1 MRKPKCLKKECE
13 QDGLGFQS
21 QMAGLPLTSAARI
34 SSPAMEQA
42 LVGLRAVFE
51 MQGVCGSLMSL
62 DGRMERVVN
71 EHERD
76 LKA

>member
-1 MRKPKCLKKECE
+1 
-13 QDGLGFQS
+13 
-21 QMAGLPLTSAARI
+21 
-34 SSPAMEQA
+34 MEQA